1 MAERSEHHLGSS
13 NQPDPE
19 FILDSIGW
27 EEHDYDGADLEAIFA
42 EIQASLEVPAVET
55 SGGSSQL
62 ETSVF
67 SREVAQSLPT
77 DVIRSSR
84 SSPFALVVP
93 LQGDVPSQSLHS
105 GSIGSSRLPHTP
117 RHGSSSMLSTRN
129 QIADLRTPSTD
140 GPNSTLTPSIPKR
153 VTPISEDREEPLETT
168 PPDQSSS
175 FMSMN
180 DGSFGNFQPETTDL
194 NLGQFSLTTNNLSSL
209 SPRNLSYHSP
219 SNADIL
225 GFKAFLQDPHS
236 SPYTQLNNLESRQ
249 NDTANV
255 IHEGADFQ
263 ASFNDTQTSNPT
275 VHAADWQL
283 KRQLLPKPSSSQ
295 HSSTLLSKPPSS
307 QSSVRPSP
315 VSLAVLPA
323 KGKRKRNPEYTR
335 EKIKNVKRGKACY
348 DVETGAKELGRYLEN
363 CKSAL
368 LDEAAMGI
376 EDDLLKIGIIEAEKY
391 AFKYPASAVSTA
403 MNIRAASHF
412 SKTRMNVGGPNVL
425 ELSYYDDSR
434 IKNDDKV
441 PIPAVLDYQVDYM
454 AIQYMFQQMRLVVQ
468 RLKKLFFGPKNG
480 SSWYEIYLT
489 AFILLC
495 SLESIHSRQ
504 VEVLARFAAKDDDLL
519 PQVKATGMTMIQEWR
534 HSVKVLIYYFRCI
547 LKGMIPFS
555 AEWSEKHVAQ
565 LRRQCSLDEDAIAY
579 LRRLSTIINGRE
591 TELQVASQDDLDNF
605 SAKPLAWISRLYVF
619 NDL

>member
-19 FILDSIGW
+19 FILDSFGW
-27 EEHDYDGADLEAIFA
+27 EEHDYDGTDLEAIFA
-42 EIQASLEVPAVET
+42 EIRASLEVPAVET

-62 ETSVF
+62 ETLVSG
-67 SREVAQSLPT
+67 REVAQSLPT
-77 DVIRSSR
+77 DVIRNSR

-93 LQGDVPSQSLHS
+93 LQEDVPSQSLHS
-105 GSIGSSRLPHTP
+105 GSIDSSRLPHTP
-117 RHGSSSMLSTRN
+117 SHGSSSMLSTRN

-153 VTPISEDREEPLETT
+153 VTLISEDREEPPVTT

-180 DGSFGNFQPETTDL
+180 DGSLGNFQPETTDL
-194 NLGQFSLTTNNLSSL
+194 NLEQFSLTTNNLSSL

-219 SNADIL
+219 SNPDIL
-225 GFKAFLQDPHS
+225 GFEAFLQDPHS
-236 SPYTQLNNLESRQ
+236 SPHTQLNNFESRQ

-255 IHEGADFQ
+255 IHEEADFQ

-275 VHAADWQL
+275 VHATDWQL

-307 QSSVRPSP
+307 QASVGPSP
-315 VSLAVLPA
+315 VSLAVVPA

-335 EKIKNVKRGKACY
+335 EKIKNVKRGKACVRCRIY
-348 DVETGAKELGRYLEN
+348 HEQCDENTPCARYLSLENSAKTFRQPCYREPLDAIVPFRAGNARAGKVRSERMQPQWCGIDTAVKTVSLFYPFKARGNAQGFHFSVQCRKFLSREWDVLVEPWTLHDGEIVRLTSTPYACYHVETGAKELGRYLEN

-368 LDEAAMGI
+368 LDEAANGI
-376 EDDLLKIGIIEAEKY
+376 EDDILNIGIIEAERY
-391 AFKYPASAVSTA
+391 AFKNPASAVSTA

-434 IKNDDKV
+434 IKNDDK
-441 PIPAVLDYQVDYM
+441 
-454 AIQYMFQQMRLVVQ
+454 
-468 RLKKLFFGPKNG
+468 
-480 SSWYEIYLT
+480 
-489 AFILLC
+489 
-495 SLESIHSRQ
+495 
-504 VEVLARFAAKDDDLL
+504 
-519 PQVKATGMTMIQEWR
+519 
-534 HSVKVLIYYFRCI
+534 
-547 LKGMIPFS
+547 
-555 AEWSEKHVAQ
+555 
-565 LRRQCSLDEDAIAY
+565 
-579 LRRLSTIINGRE
+579 
-591 TELQVASQDDLDNF
+591 
-605 SAKPLAWISRLYVF
+605 
-619 NDL
+619 